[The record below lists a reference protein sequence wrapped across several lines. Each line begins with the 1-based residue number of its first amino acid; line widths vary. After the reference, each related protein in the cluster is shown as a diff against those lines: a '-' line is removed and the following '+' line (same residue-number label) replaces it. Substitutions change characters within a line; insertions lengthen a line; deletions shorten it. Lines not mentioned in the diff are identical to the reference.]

1 MTLEQTLTDVALEAA
16 KHADSANKLIDDVKS
31 GIDTIN
37 VVSQNH
43 SVMDDWRT
51 KTGKVAFKDI
61 AGNSH
66 EVDTLASIIADA
78 EKINPNPHVMTKAQF
93 NALREL
99 RKKQYA
105 GSGFVEWGKCYQPE
119 GSWSPKWINNGLYQ
133 SALSVAHANELLMGS
148 QGTNPQGISNTDY
161 PESVIDG
168 VTHKLSLI
176 NSNNLD
182 LMNRIKFPAAPDG
195 TKAYDSAT
203 GVVTEHTSAAEAF
216 NERKNNLSAVADG
229 KYDVT
234 NSTFKFESTK
244 PSGFSLS
251 TGKPAGSAKIV
262 VRVESSI
269 TKALELR
276 DSNSPAGDAPL
287 MKSIILEAGKTVDL
301 TFNCTITS
309 GGVYFRVPDPVVD
322 QALKVHTFQV
332 LPTTESVITSRKDLV
347 FLESWHEKIADKDV
361 VYPLGNVQYGATAYE
376 GIALQNNLVAQGYS
390 AFGEWDGNTTGHG
403 AKWSSLSEASRVKL
417 LANPAHNIYYD
428 PEVKAYIQ
436 VRYRIRVVEGL
447 GNDWVHTGSK
457 QVDSTGWRM
466 QYAQSLRVK
475 PQGQHSS
482 ISKDFDKYT
491 QGATGLFV
499 GGGAS
504 QSYNLNP
511 DIGSLIAAST
521 SLQSDTNVAHDGKC
535 YAVPIALVQRMNQ
548 GAYHPTY
555 NPMGCAR
562 WNRADGTNGYNFQW
576 YASSVASY
584 IKSTMHAFINGD
596 TIPAQGGFTNDS
608 GKIDSNNT
616 GRPDQY
622 KYHDAI
628 YAGQVEDLRL
638 NANKLDV
645 NQLREETM
653 RKAVAGTLRGKG
665 KVPFTN
671 RPQEVSKGEGE
682 TSACYIN
689 AVGVWDKYW
698 GKYNQSAHLEC
709 QGYIIL
715 DDGRVFRA
723 IFGSSPQEPSKLRA
737 YWANFTEH
745 DVNYAWLNSQSADDL
760 NDSDFRSGNWHIVGH
775 NYFASNTE
783 FDSLPWVD
791 IIGDPSRVAA
801 TFPKGVIGQWIPELP
816 REGVGSVP
824 LNRKC
829 TNASSPLSQV
839 FYTVDNGETWL
850 QRSQSFSKQLNT
862 LVLDTTID
870 NPHSVILVHYEAS
883 SDFTQASNN
892 SVVIGDVG
900 DVFYTT
906 HSSVGEGNNLQG
918 SLTGNA
924 GKATVDPAQGF
935 VPHLGAYRI
944 IDNALSTYGKYA
956 PRHAAL
962 PLASQGGQSPAVK
975 AMSTIT
981 EKDGLLYLQL
991 HGAELKYD
999 APEYT
1004 VISNAMLDTNLEPN
1018 KHYLFK
1024 LGTGTLMDGGL
1035 WYCNRSMSSVLNSPA
1050 WYKKDDGTIGAIN
1063 VNGDPTFLT
1072 PVQIENWG
1080 DDQTISIVNGEDVKT
1095 DLNGNTV
1102 EVFCHHTQMP
1112 IGIAHN

>member
-16 KHADSANKLIDDVKS
+16 KHADSANKLIDDVKN

-51 KTGKVAFKDI
+51 KTGKVAFKDTM
-61 AGNSH
+61 GNSH

-93 NALREL
+93 DALREL

-133 SALSVAHANELLMGS
+133 SALSAGYTNELLTGS
-148 QGTNPQGISNTDY
+148 QGTNPQGVSNTDY

-195 TKAYDSAT
+195 TKTYDSAT
-203 GVVTEHTSAAEAF
+203 GVVTEHASAAEAF
-216 NERKNNLSAVADG
+216 GSLAKTAKSHVSDRLISHT
-229 KYDVT
+229 YT
-234 NSTFKFESTK
+234 NGATSFQ
-244 PSGFSLS
+244 
-251 TGKPAGSAKIV
+251 
-262 VRVESSI
+262 
-269 TKALELR
+269 
-276 DSNSPAGDAPL
+276 
-287 MKSIILEAGKTVDL
+287 MVD
-301 TFNCTITS
+301 N
-309 GGVYFRVPDPVVD
+309 
-322 QALKVHTFQV
+322 
-332 LPTTESVITSRKDLV
+332 TESASGYIDIRLNLTVGVRYEISIVSDGPISQDVYGSRVRDASDGTHIASFSNENAAGTHIAIFTAPTAGHSILLYTHDTTTNYSEFSIRPVTEQVITSRKDLV

-361 VYPLGNVQYGATAYE
+361 VYPLGNVQYGATAYQ
-376 GIALQNNLVAQGYS
+376 GIGLLNNLVAQGYS

-403 AKWSSLSEASRVKL
+403 AKWSGLSEANRAKL

-428 PEVKAYIQ
+428 PVAKAYIQ
-436 VRYRIRVVEGL
+436 VRYRVRVVEGL
-447 GNDWVHTGSK
+447 GDDWQAVNAH
-457 QVDSTGWRM
+457 M
-466 QYAQSLRVK
+466 
-475 PQGQHSS
+475 
-482 ISKDFDKYT
+482 
-491 QGATGLFV
+491 
-499 GGGAS
+499 
-504 QSYNLNP
+504 
-511 DIGSLIAAST
+511 
-521 SLQSDTNVAHDGKC
+521 SDTGNPTNWLAYRDADNQRIKQRGKEITFTDFQAGNSGSVLFRGKAYEKSGGWESNRAGEFQSATYNVGIAHEGKC
-535 YAVPIALVQRMNQ
+535 NAIPIALVQRMNQ
-548 GAYHPTY
+548 GAYHPSY
-555 NPMGCAR
+555 NPMGTSKRRIRGGYYYYWYENHGSLTDINSESDCFDINA
-562 WNRADGTNGYNFQW
+562 NNGGG
-576 YASSVASY
+576 
-584 IKSTMHAFINGD
+584 NG
-596 TIPAQGGFTNDS
+596 ANGSLGF
-608 GKIDSNNT
+608 GYT
-616 GRPDQY
+616 GRSDQY
-622 KYHDAI
+622 KHYDAI
-628 YAGQVEDLRL
+628 YAGQIEDLRL

-653 RKAVAGTLRGKG
+653 RKAVAGTLRGKS
-665 KVPFTN
+665 KVPFTTVYDSGAN
-671 RPQEVSKGEGE
+671 PIPYDTTVDYVHVVDNTQYSIGDYVVIYDPVDKVIVSEFAIS
-682 TSACYIN
+682 TISADGNGPFI
-689 AVGVWDKYW
+689 
-698 GKYNQSAHLEC
+698 
-709 QGYIIL
+709 
-715 DDGRVFRA
+715 GRVDELFTYKAGR
-723 IFGSSPQEPSKLRA
+723 S
-737 YWANFTEH
+737 YWVIHRVELT
-745 DVNYAWLNSQSADDL
+745 S
-760 NDSDFRSGNWHIVGH
+760 
-775 NYFASNTE
+775 E
-783 FDSLPWVD
+783 FNSLPWGG

-944 IDNALSTYGKYA
+944 IGNALSTYGKYA

-999 APEYT
+999 TPEYT
-1004 VISNAMLDTNLEPN
+1004 VIDNAMLDTNLEPN

-1102 EVFCHHTQMP
+1102 KVFCHHTQMP